1 MYGTAPLILII
12 LPLLFQIIAGRKA
25 IGETISLKFGTVCLI
40 SFFSQIVLS
49 IIAFY
54 VSSYNFNNFLEQNP
68 NSFRCGMGF
77 LGLVMLSLLLTFILV
92 IVIIVQYKI
101 KKSYEK

>member
-49 IIAFY
+49 VIAFY
-54 VSSYNFNNFLEQNP
+54 VSSYNFNKFLEQNP